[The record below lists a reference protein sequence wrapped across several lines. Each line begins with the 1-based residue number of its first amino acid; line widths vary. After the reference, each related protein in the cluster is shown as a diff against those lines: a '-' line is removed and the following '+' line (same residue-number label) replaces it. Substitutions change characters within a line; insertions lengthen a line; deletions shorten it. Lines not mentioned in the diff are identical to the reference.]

1 MPERHNVPWTITWI
15 RAIGMAHII
24 CIIGN
29 KGGTGKTTLTHMLS
43 HGLGLSSRH
52 AVAVMT
58 DLVREP
64 LAKANRRY
72 LPFDARTEDN
82 LVKVVAKLGAVDSW
96 IGVIDGGANRPEMDA
111 RLHDLA
117 ALTLLP
123 FRESHED
130 MRTVLRDLDRF
141 PDAYALPSQWPTN
154 PWQLEAARRS
164 VDQLLG
170 AYRARLLE
178 PVCAISASKLL
189 LHRELPEQ
197 LPSNLNSACRR
208 LADQVLE
215 LLGESAATDAIGM
228 ENPAVVPRPDARFPL
243 SA

>member
-1 MPERHNVPWTITWI
+1 MPERHNVPWKITWI
-15 RAIGMAHII
+15 RAIGMAHIV
-24 CIIGN
+24 CFIGN

-43 HGLGLSSRH
+43 HGLGLLSHH

-58 DLVREP
+58 DLDREP

-72 LPFDARTEDN
+72 LPFDARAEDN
-82 LVKVVAKLGAVDSW
+82 LEKVVAKLRAVDSW

-130 MRTVLRDLDRF
+130 IRTVLRDLERF

-154 PWQLEAARRS
+154 PWQLDAARRT

-170 AYRARLLE
+170 AHRPRLLD
-178 PVCAISASKLL
+178 PVCAISSSKLL
-189 LHRELPEQ
+189 LQRELPEQ

-215 LLGESAATDAIGM
+215 LLGETAAPDAIGM
-228 ENPAVVPRPDARFPL
+228 GNPAVSPISDSRIPL